1 MTSPLWRLR
10 GALLACA
17 LLLAAR
23 ATESDLLPIDAFFGS
38 ANLRQPR
45 LSPDGSKIAFL
56 FPHEKK
62 MALGV
67 FDRAT
72 KDPAVRHA
80 TTEAERVIQKVG
92 ATAEP
97 LARSLVGE
105 LAKLTRQVADAVDGR
120 RKSEV
125 PPPPKKDE

>member
-1 MTSPLWRLR
+1 MTDQDDSAPQSTEGKSTGDKSAERKSASER
-10 GALLACA
+10 PHDP
-17 LLLAAR
+17 AAP
-23 ATESDLLPIDAFFGS
+23 AKAKEE
-38 ANLRQPR
+38 
-45 LSPDGSKIAFL
+45 L
-56 FPHEKK
+56 FEAIEHFRN
-62 MALGV
+62 AASIL